1 LLELLLAHHHL
12 VKNHPLV
19 LVVVVLVEL
28 NSLVPLAEI

>member
-1 LLELLLAHHHL
+1 LLELLLVHHHL

-19 LVVVVLVEL
+19 LVVVLVEL